1 MKRFTENYS
10 GEKFDIIVI
19 GGGIT
24 GAAVAYDAASRGLSV
39 AMIEKGD
46 FGGAT
51 SSATSKLIHGG
62 LRYLVSM
69 EFRLVRESLR
79 ERKNLENIAPNFVY
93 PVKLM
98 VTTNNIKITNT
109 KWIIKIGMIL
119 YDLFSFDKG
128 WTWDKSKRIPLHK
141 TLSRDKVIEL
151 EPNVKKEGLTGAS
164 VYYDC
169 ISIFPERLTLAFIKS
184 AIQYGAQVANYAR
197 VEGFIFSNDK
207 RISGVT
213 VHDTITGKKLNVS
226 AELTVNCG
234 GPWADIILGLA
245 KKKVEGEQLRRSEG
259 IHIIA
264 KKLVND
270 HILGTITSKGRHI
283 FIVPWRGHSLIGTT
297 DKEYI
302 GRPDEY
308 RVTEKSIREL
318 LNEVNDAYGFKP
330 LSFKDILHTYGGLRP
345 LVEDQTEDVYE
356 SSRKYEIYDNKTDG
370 LDGLITVEGGK
381 YTTSRN
387 LAEEVLKII
396 SKKLKRKLNR
406 TITDKTF
413 LHGCEIPNM
422 PEFLERIV
430 KENQNFKRTI
440 IETLG
445 KYYGLE
451 YMRVLEIARKN
462 KLLARPLNDD
472 GEILAQVVFAVRY
485 ECAKTLNDI
494 LFRRTGIG
502 TLGNPGEGMLRLVAE
517 TAAKELH
524 WSAARMKEE
533 LAKARKAF
541 VIPGHDD
548 KGDQGRGA
556 ASVKKGVRHGTK
568 TKRQ

>member
-1 MKRFTENYS
+1 MKRFTENYT
-10 GEKFDIIVI
+10 GEKFDIVVI
-19 GGGIT
+19 GGGIS

-39 AMIEKGD
+39 ALIEKGD

-51 SSATSKLIHGG
+51 SSATSKLVHGG
-62 LRYLVSM
+62 LRYLATM
-69 EFRLVRESLR
+69 EFGLVRESLR
-79 ERKNLENIAPNFVY
+79 ERKNMENIAPNFVY
-93 PVKLM
+93 PMQMM
-98 VTTNNIKITNT
+98 VTTNKLKLTNT

-119 YDLFSFDKG
+119 YDLLSFDKG

-141 TLSRDKVIEL
+141 TFSREKVIEQ
-151 EPNVKKEGLTGAS
+151 EPNVKREGLTGAS

-184 AIQYGAQVANYAR
+184 AIQYGARVANYAR
-197 VEGFIFSNDK
+197 VEGFIYSNDK
-207 RISGVT
+207 RIAGVT
-213 VHDTITGKKLNVS
+213 VRDTITGKTHSVP

-234 GPWADIILGLA
+234 GPWADIILRLA

-259 IHIIA
+259 IHIITR
-264 KKLVND
+264 KLVNN
-270 HILGTITSKGRHI
+270 HIVGTITTKGRHI

-302 GRPDEY
+302 GRPDDY
-308 RVTEKSIREL
+308 RVTEQSIREL
-318 LNEVNDAYGFKP
+318 LDEVNEAYGFEP

-387 LAEEVLKII
+387 LAEQVLKII
-396 SKKLKRKLNR
+396 SKKLKRKLKR
-406 TITDKTF
+406 TITDKSF
-413 LHGCEIPNM
+413 LFGCNIPNM
-422 PEFLERIV
+422 PAFLERIV
-430 KENQNFKRTI
+430 KENPDFNRTT
-440 IETLG
+440 IEYLG
-445 KYYGLE
+445 KNYGQE
-451 YMRVLEIARKN
+451 YMRVIEIARKN
-462 KLLARPLNDD
+462 KLLANPINDD

-485 ECAKTLNDI
+485 ELAESLNDI

-502 TLGNPGEGMLRLVAE
+502 TLGNPGEKVLRLVAQ

-524 WSAARMKEE
+524 WSSARIKEE
-533 LAKARKAF
+533 LARAGKAF
-541 VIPGHDD
+541 IIPGFDD
-548 KGDQGRGA
+548 KRNLRRETPSA
-556 ASVKKGVRHGTK
+556 KNGVRHGTK
-568 TKRQ
+568 TKKR

>member
-39 AMIEKGD
+39 ALIEKGD

-62 LRYLVSM
+62 LRYLATM
-69 EFRLVRESLR
+69 EFLLVRESLK
-79 ERKNLENIAPNFVY
+79 ERKTLENIAPNFVY
-93 PVKLM
+93 PMKMM
-98 VTTNNIKITNT
+98 VTTNKLKFTNT

-119 YDLFSFDKG
+119 YDVLSFDKG
-128 WTWDKSKRIPLHK
+128 WTWDKSKKIPVHK
-141 TLSRDKVIEL
+141 TLSREKVIKQ

-184 AIQYGAQVANYAR
+184 AIQHGARVANYAG

-207 RISGVT
+207 RVAGVK
-213 VHDTITGKKLNVS
+213 VRDTLTGKKLNVP

-245 KKKVEGEQLRRSEG
+245 KKKVQGEQLRRSEG
-259 IHIIA
+259 IHIIT

-270 HILGTITSKGRHI
+270 HIVGTITTKGRHI

-302 GRPDEY
+302 GRPDDY
-308 RVTEKSIREL
+308 RVTEQSIREL
-318 LNEVNDAYGFKP
+318 LDEVNEAYGFEP
-330 LSFKDILHTYGGLRP
+330 LAFRDILYTYGGLRP

-387 LAEEVLKII
+387 LAEEVLKVI
-396 SKKLKRKLNR
+396 SRKLKRKLKR

-422 PEFLERIV
+422 PEFLDRIV
-430 KENQNFKRTI
+430 RENRDFKPATL
-440 IETLG
+440 ETLG
-445 KYYGLE
+445 RYYGQE
-451 YMRVLEIARKN
+451 YMSVLEMARKS
-462 KLLARPLNDD
+462 KRLAQQINND
-472 GEILAQVVFAVRY
+472 GEILAQVAYAVRN

-502 TLGNPGEGMLRLVAE
+502 TLGNPGESVIRLVAQ
-517 TAAKELH
+517 TAAGELR
-524 WSAARMKEE
+524 WSAARLKDEI
-533 LAKARKAF
+533 AKAKKAF
-541 VIPGHDD
+541 VIPG
-548 KGDQGRGA
+548 KGDQRSGA
-556 ASVKKGVRHGTK
+556 TTDKKGDKHGAK
-568 TKRQ
+568 TKR